1 MNMIASISTRYDEST
16 ARLIMCSIIR
26 LNAFFKLAT
35 HVMMK
40 IDRITRTAITL
51 NISGIINLVLASSIG
66 PTSDASTNTSTRITF
81 LRIILPNM
89 EVPYY
94 LATHNLVLHRL
105 SIHRRGIEA

>member
-1 MNMIASISTRYDEST
+1 MDMIASISSRCEEST

-26 LNAFFKLAT
+26 LNAFFTLAT
-35 HVMMK
+35 HGMMK

-66 PTSDASTNTSTRITF
+66 RPSDALTNTSTRITF
-81 LRIILPNM
+81 LRIIFPNM

-105 SIHRRGIEA
+105 NKHRRGVEA